1 MRPGSRGSCARGI
14 PWFPSKSKDLTPI
27 VAANR
32 SASPSEEKDAPSLAV
47 ALRREP
53 EQDARA
59 RVIAKGEGAFAEQIL
74 EVAFDRGVKVRSDA
88 DLAEILSAVEVDCEI
103 PLEALA
109 AVAEIL
115 SYVYQATNPAGSP
128 PEQSGQGP
136 EEAPA

>member
-1 MRPGSRGSCARGI
+1 M
-14 PWFPSKSKDLTPI
+14 
-27 VAANR
+27 VANR
-32 SASPSEEKDAPSLAV
+32 SASSPEDKDARSLAV

-53 EQDARA
+53 EQEART

-115 SYVYQATNPAGSP
+115 SYVYQATNPVGSR
-128 PEQSGQGP
+128 PEQEEQGP